1 MTFGSKRF
9 EVKSNP
15 WGNMGTPNLSNLSD
29 RDIFDDERLKWMH
42 TEYWDNQARFDPVSG
57 KFYPN
62 WGDLDGRGGGGR
74 GRGGGGTFPE
84 TIPRISPINEGI
96 FDESS
101 NGCPYGFYQF
111 GKVCVP
117 NADMTKGGPG
127 GLSGVGLS
135 EFFGKG
141 DAKGLINAITP
152 PQFTA
157 KNQEFIVMTDVQNIG
172 GRPAKFYTK
181 VSIPEINMTGD
192 VSNSTMVMPLAKL
205 KIGHRIIMPQTVVGN
220 NLLNAKVEL
229 IRLPID
235 NLGNTTSTV
244 ELVDDIGQVSIPS
257 PNYRGPLPPI
267 GGGLVGGPTGSPYG
281 GPLTGMG
288 MPPPPFGGGGGRPP
302 MGPPFGGPFPPQPPP
317 PFGFPPRGPPPPIF
331 FPRPRPG
338 GGPPGMISP
347 QIMVNPQS
355 PSYAAGST
363 IYVTGNGFVPNENI
377 AVQLY
382 SVSNAAGIVKFLK
395 RLTTQSV
402 RAEFNGFFPG
412 PVAIAIPIRPGTTKV
427 AVVAYGD
434 QSKMKVQQV
443 LTLTGI
449 TADGGGFGGGFPFG
463 DMFDMEEGGMQGW
476 MKDLFDRIG
485 IGNKSG
491 QNINW
496 QFPGGPNQT
505 SNQSSNVSGG
515 NIPANIRNM
524 FPPGFP
530 FTGGYGGGGSGGSN
544 NNFINPAEDT
554 EGFLDELFSRLN
566 MER

>member
-15 WGNMGTPNLSNLSD
+15 WANVMGNNLANLSD

-42 TEYWDNQARFDPVSG
+42 TEYMRNQASFDPVSG

-62 WGDLDGRGGGGR
+62 FGGGDGGGR
-74 GRGGGGTFPE
+74 GRGGGTFPD

-127 GLSGVGLS
+127 GLSGAGLS

-192 VSNSTMVMPLAKL
+192 VSNSTMIMPLAKL

-244 ELVDDIGQVSIPS
+244 ELVDDVGQVSIPS

-288 MPPPPFGGGGGRPP
+288 GGGG
-302 MGPPFGGPFPPQPPP
+302 MPPFGGPPMPPMG
-317 PFGFPPRGPPPPIF
+317 GFPGPRGPPPIY
-331 FPRPRPG
+331 FPRPPM
-338 GGPPGMISP
+338 GGPPGMVNP
-347 QIMVNPQS
+347 QILVNPQS
-355 PSYAAGST
+355 ATYEAGSV
-363 IYVTGNGFVPNENI
+363 IYVTGNGFVPNETI

-382 SVSNAAGIVKFLK
+382 SVSNSAGVVKFLK
-395 RLTTQSV
+395 RLTTQSIQA
-402 RAEFNGFFPG
+402 RFNGFFPG
-412 PVAIAIPIRPGTTKV
+412 PVAVTIPIRPGTTKV

-434 QSKMKVQQV
+434 QSKLKVQQV

-449 TADGGGFGGGFPFG
+449 TSDGGGFGGGFGDIFG
-463 DMFDMEEGGMQGW
+463 GGGGDLQGW
-476 MKDLFDRIG
+476 MKDLFDK

-491 QNINW
+491 QNINL
-496 QFPGGPNQT
+496 QFPGGPNQS
-505 SNQSSNVSGG
+505 SNQNSNVT
-515 NIPANIRNM
+515 PNIRDM
-524 FPPGFP
+524 FPAGFP
-530 FTGGYGGGGSGGSN
+530 FQGGFGGGGSGGSN
-544 NNFINPAEDT
+544 NNFINPAQNT
-554 EGFLDELFSRLN
+554 QGFMDDLFRRLN
-566 MER
+566 M